1 MSATMSF
8 LALYQN
14 IEYIWVCYDVVPS
27 ALLKLR
33 KLYDKVCYDGIA
45 SAPSEQSEN
54 SLHEILNSRF
64 KIKHSRGHSSNE
76 IFLRKKIIFRNLSQ
90 ELALLF
96 NIRANSLLQ
105 SHSTTQ

>member
-33 KLYDKVCYDGIA
+33 KLYDKVCYDGIP

-54 SLHEILNSRF
+54 SLHEILNSRL
-64 KIKHSRGHSSNE
+64 KITHSSNE
-76 IFLRKKIIFRNLSQ
+76 IFLRKKIIFRNLS
-90 ELALLF
+90 
-96 NIRANSLLQ
+96 
-105 SHSTTQ
+105 